1 MSNKSEMD
9 MLVSDERITKDCPY
23 GQSSAFADQ
32 DWMDGAK
39 YTRTIYE
46 AELTKLRAERNE
58 LGAALEEIRHV
69 PLFANSDAEH
79 VFAVQR
85 IAKAILAKH
94 KPEYP

>member
-1 MSNKSEMD
+1 MSNKSEKD

-58 LGAALEEIRHV
+58 LVGALEDLRKYVKRAPFGTLTEADRV
-69 PLFANSDAEH
+69 
-79 VFAVQR
+79 
-85 IAKAILAKH
+85 LAKH
-94 KPEYP
+94 KPE